1 MPIITCLPDRKRI
14 DVRDG
19 DTILEATLRANLAH
33 AHACGG
39 PARCSPCRVWILEGL
54 ENCAA
59 RSDRE
64 RSLADR
70 LGFGPEVRLACQ
82 TKVVG
87 DVKLRRLVLDE
98 TDLEITSQLSRK
110 RLGRC
115 GETKNVAVLFCDI
128 RAFTALTESLS
139 AYDVIFILNRYFFQV
154 GDVIERNGGYIVDF
168 YGDGVLALFGIED
181 DPHAPLR
188 SVKAAV
194 EILHVVDHL
203 KPYMEA
209 MYNKSFDVGIG
220 MHYGPAVIGTVGSAK
235 REKLAGVGE
244 TINIASRIEAANKSA
259 DTRLLVSEDLYE
271 EVQESVTVE
280 DFVRVKLP
288 GTSGR
293 RSLYEISGL
302 APSAA
307 ATFGTEVE
315 QADETRHRYAGLD
328 WVRVLDEGELPVG
341 TRKVVELE
349 EFDLLL
355 IRTADRLHAINNA
368 CPHLMLPLN
377 DSEVGD
383 DGSITCRWHESCFD
397 LETGE
402 VTKWTEGLSA
412 DGTSAGQEHLGD
424 VSKNRRSLSIFP
436 VRVSEGSIWVSLE

>member
-1 MPIITCLPDRKRI
+1 MTRITCLPDRK
-14 DVRDG
+14 DVAVTDS
-19 DTILEATLRANLAH
+19 DTILEATLRANVAH

-39 PARCSPCRVWILEGL
+39 HARCSTCRVWILEGL
-54 ENCAA
+54 ENCVTP
-59 RSDRE
+59 SDRE

-115 GETKNVAVLFCDI
+115 GEVKNVAVLFCDI
-128 RAFTALTESLS
+128 RGFTALTETLP
-139 AYDVIFILNRYFFQV
+139 AYDVVFILNRYFFQV

-168 YGDGVLALFGIED
+168 YGDGVMALFGIED
-181 DPHAPLR
+181 DAHAPLR
-188 SVKAAV
+188 GVKAAV
-194 EILHVVDHL
+194 EILDVVDHL

-209 MYNKSFDVGIG
+209 MYDESFDVGIG

-235 REKLAGVGE
+235 TEKLTGVGE
-244 TINIASRIEAANKSA
+244 TINIASRIEAANKSV

-271 EVQESVTVE
+271 EVKGSVTRE

-288 GTSGR
+288 GTRER
-293 RSLYEISGL
+293 RSLYEITGL

-307 ATFGTEVE
+307 VALKAESE
-315 QADETRHRYAGLD
+315 PSDDTRHRYAGLD
-328 WVRVLDEGELPVG
+328 WVRVLDEAELTVG
-341 TRKVVELE
+341 TQKVIGFEEL
-349 EFDLLL
+349 DLLV
-355 IRTADRLHAINNA
+355 IRTADRLYAINNA
-368 CPHLMLPLN
+368 CPHLKLPLN

-383 DGSITCRWHESCFD
+383 DGSIICRWHESCFD

-402 VTKWTEGLSA
+402 IREWCEALAA
-412 DGTSAGQEHLGD
+412 DGSAVGQEHLGD
-424 VSKNRRSLSIFP
+424 VSKNQQLLSIFP
-436 VRVSEGSIWVSLE
+436 VRVSDGSIWVSLE

>member
-1 MPIITCLPDRKRI
+1 MTKITCLPDRKEV

-19 DTILEATLRANLAH
+19 DTILEAILRANIAH
-33 AHACGG
+33 AYACGG
-39 PARCSPCRVWILEGL
+39 HARCSTCRVWILEGL
-54 ENCAA
+54 ENCLA

-64 RSLADR
+64 RSLTDR
-70 LGFGPEVRLACQ
+70 LGFGPEARLACQ
-82 TKVVG
+82 TRIAG

-98 TDLEITSQLSRK
+98 ADLEITSQLSRK

-115 GETKNVAVLFCDI
+115 GEVKNVAVLFCDI
-128 RAFTALTESLS
+128 RGFTALTETLS

-168 YGDGVLALFGIED
+168 YGDGVMALFGIED
-181 DPHAPLR
+181 DAQAPLR
-188 SVKAAV
+188 GVKAAV
-194 EILHVVDHL
+194 EILHAVDRL

-209 MYNKSFDVGIG
+209 MYEQSFEVGIG

-235 REKLAGVGE
+235 TEKLTGVGA
-244 TINIASRIEAANKSA
+244 TINVASRIEAANKPA
-259 DTRLLVSEDLYE
+259 DTRLLISEDLYD
-271 EVQESVTVE
+271 VVKESVTIE

-288 GTSGR
+288 GTSER
-293 RSLYEISGL
+293 RSLYEITGL

-307 ATFGTEVE
+307 AAVQAEV
-315 QADETRHRYAGLD
+315 APPDETRHRYAGLD
-328 WVRVLDEGELPVG
+328 WMRVLDEAELPVG
-341 TRKVVELE
+341 THKVIELE
-349 EFDLLL
+349 ELDLLL
-355 IRTADRLHAINNA
+355 IRTADSLHAINNA
-368 CPHLMLPLN
+368 CPHLNLPLN

-402 VTKWTEGLSA
+402 ITRWAAALAA
-412 DGTSAGQEHLGD
+412 DGKPVGAEYLGD
-424 VSKNRRSLSIFP
+424 VSKNQRPLTIFP

>member
-1 MPIITCLPDRKRI
+1 MPIITCLPDRKEI

-39 PARCSPCRVWILEGL
+39 HARCSTCRVWILEGL
-54 ENCAA
+54 ENCVA

-115 GETKNVAVLFCDI
+115 GEVKKVAVLFCDI
-128 RAFTALTESLS
+128 RGFTALTETLS
-139 AYDVIFILNRYFFQV
+139 AYDILFILNRYFFQV

-181 DPHAPLR
+181 DAHAPMR
-188 SVKAAV
+188 GVKAAV
-194 EILHVVDHL
+194 EILHVVDRL
-203 KPYMEA
+203 RPYMEA
-209 MYNKSFDVGIG
+209 MYGKSFDVGIG

-235 REKLAGVGE
+235 TEKLTGVGE
-244 TINIASRIEAANKSA
+244 TINVASRIEAANKSA
-259 DTRLLVSEDLYE
+259 DTRLLVSEDLYK
-271 EVQESVTVE
+271 EVKESVTIE

-288 GTSGR
+288 GASGR
-293 RSLYEISGL
+293 WSLYEISGL

-307 ATFGTEVE
+307 AALLAEVE
-315 QADETRHRYAGLD
+315 EPGETRQRYAGLD
-328 WVRVLDEGELPVG
+328 WVRVLDEAELPIG

-355 IRTADRLHAINNA
+355 IRTTDRLHAINNA

-383 DGSITCRWHESCFD
+383 DDSITCRWHESCFD

-402 VTKWTEGLSA
+402 IMEWTGALAA
-412 DGTSAGQEHLGD
+412 DGTARGQEHLGD
-424 VSKNRRSLSIFP
+424 VSKNQRSLSIFP

>member
-1 MPIITCLPDRKRI
+1 MPKITCLPDRKGI
-14 DVRDG
+14 DARDG

-39 PARCSPCRVWILEGL
+39 HARCSTCRVWILEGL
-54 ENCAA
+54 ENCVA

-115 GETKNVAVLFCDI
+115 GAVKNVAVLFCDI
-128 RAFTALTESLS
+128 RGFTALTETLS

-181 DPHAPLR
+181 DAHAPLR
-188 SVKAAV
+188 GVMAAM
-194 EILHVVDHL
+194 EILHVVDRL
-203 KPYMEA
+203 KPYLEA
-209 MYNKSFDVGIG
+209 MYSQSFDVGIG

-235 REKLAGVGE
+235 TEKLTGVGE
-244 TINIASRIEAANKSA
+244 TINVASRIEAANKSA
-259 DTRLLVSEDLYE
+259 DTRLLVSEDLYK
-271 EVQESVTVE
+271 EVKESVTIE

-288 GTSGR
+288 GASGR
-293 RSLYEISGL
+293 WSLYEISGL

-307 ATFGTEVE
+307 AALSDEVE
-315 QADETRHRYAGLD
+315 EPDETRHRYAGLD
-328 WVRVLDEGELPVG
+328 WVRVLSEAELPIG

-355 IRTADRLHAINNA
+355 IRTADSLHAINNA
-368 CPHLMLPLN
+368 CPHLMPPLN

-383 DGSITCRWHESCFD
+383 DDSITCRWHESCFD

-402 VTKWTEGLSA
+402 IRVWTGALAA
-412 DGTSAGQEHLGD
+412 DGTALGHEEAGD
-424 VSKNRRSLSIFP
+424 VSKNQRPLSIFP
-436 VRVSEGSIWVSLE
+436 VRLSEGSIWVSLQ

>member
-1 MPIITCLPDRKRI
+1 MMKITCLPDRKEV
-14 DVRDG
+14 DVGDG
-19 DTILEATLRANLAH
+19 ETILEATLRANLAH

-39 PARCSPCRVWILEGL
+39 QARCSTCRVWILEGL
-54 ENCAA
+54 ENCVA

-70 LGFGPEVRLACQ
+70 LRFGPEVRLACQ

-115 GETKNVAVLFCDI
+115 GEVKNVAVLFCDI
-128 RAFTALTESLS
+128 RGFTALTESLS

-154 GDVIERNGGYIVDF
+154 GDVIDRNGGYIVDF
-168 YGDGVLALFGIED
+168 YGDGVLALFGLED
-181 DPHAPLR
+181 DAHAPLR
-188 SVKAAV
+188 GVKAAV

-209 MYNKSFDVGIG
+209 MYDKDFDVGIG

-235 REKLAGVGE
+235 TEKLAGVGG

-271 EVQESVTVE
+271 EVKESVTVE

-288 GTSGR
+288 GTSER
-293 RSLYEISGL
+293 RSLYEIVGL

-307 ATFGTEVE
+307 AAFGAEVE
-315 QADETRHRYAGLD
+315 RPDETRHRYAGLD
-328 WVRVLDEGELPVG
+328 WVRVLDEAELPVG
-341 TRKVVELE
+341 TRRVVELD

-355 IRTADRLHAINNA
+355 IHTADRLHAINNA

-402 VTKWTEGLSA
+402 IRQWAGALAA
-412 DGTSAGQEHLGD
+412 DGTALGHEEAGD
-424 VSKNRRSLSIFP
+424 VSKNRQSLSIFP